1 MNLTNENYFSPEA
14 MRSYWSVSQF
24 KAFNKCEACGL
35 AELRGEYE
43 REETDSLLIGS
54 YVDAFFTDDFLG
66 WLKKNEAKIYS
77 KRGGGKLAKFSQAD
91 AMIERVRQ
99 DPLMTAYLIGE
110 KQKIMTAELFGVPW
124 KIKMDVYDPEG
135 IGQVPARIVDL
146 KCVKDFDDIYDPGY
160 GWRSWIEY
168 WGYDIQGAIY
178 QKVVELNTGKRLP
191 FYIAAVTKEKT
202 PDIALI
208 HIPQHIL
215 DAAYHL
221 VEAKIDRLDLVK
233 TGEIKPARC
242 ERCDYCK
249 RTKILTGPSEYE
261 IREAS

>member
-35 AELRGEYE
+35 AELRGEYH

-91 AMIERVRQ
+91 AIIERVRQ
-99 DPLMTAYLIGE
+99 DPLMMDYLEGS
-110 KQKIMTAELFGVPW
+110 KQVIMTAELFGVPW

-146 KCVKDFDDIYDPGY
+146 KCVKDFEDIYDPGY

-191 FYIAAVTKEKT
+191 FYIAAVTKEKV
-202 PDIALI
+202 PDIDLI
-208 HIPQHIL
+208 QIPQSYL
-215 DAAYHL
+215 DTAYKI
-221 VEAKIDRLDLVK
+221 VEAHIDRLDLVK
-233 TGEIKPARC
+233 TGEIEPRRC
-242 ERCDYCK
+242 EKCEYC
-249 RTKILTGPSEYE
+249 RSTKVLKVPKIYE
-261 IREAS
+261 IPEAK

>member
-1 MNLTNENYFSPEA
+1 
-14 MRSYWSVSQF
+14 
-24 KAFNKCEACGL
+24 
-35 AELRGEYE
+35 
-43 REETDSLLIGS
+43 
-54 YVDAFFTDDFLG
+54 
-66 WLKKNEAKIYS
+66 
-77 KRGGGKLAKFSQAD
+77 
-91 AMIERVRQ
+91 
-99 DPLMTAYLIGE
+99 
-110 KQKIMTAELFGVPW
+110 MTAELFGVPW
-124 KIKMDVYDPEG
+124 KIKIDVYNGE
-135 IGQVPARIVDL
+135 RIVDL
-146 KCVKDFDDIYDPGY
+146 KCVKDFEDIRDPGY
-160 GWRSWIEY
+160 GYRSWIEY

-233 TGEIKPARC
+233 TGEIEPTRC

-261 IREAS
+261 IKEAS